1 VPGAPGGTTTKGP
14 TSRPEGTGNR
24 DLPRLGIWVALG
36 GIVLS
41 ALLSYVVWDRSV
53 AIASANLDDAG
64 DLLSE
69 SVTHTVE
76 EIGEQL
82 VAVAGLYHSSE
93 EVSRIE
99 FTRFVD
105 NLGVDPG
112 VTGIAYA
119 PIIETDEI
127 AAFEE
132 SVRNVVPAYSVFEF
146 SPQGE
151 RMSPTP
157 RPYHAPLQWS
167 HPDTPFDGPY
177 GFDLA
182 SQPGLASA
190 VEQSIG
196 AGSLASTPFMQLPGE
211 PDADSFVVFWPVT
224 RVGTPNVLGVAFALV
239 DVSEFLAFKLSP
251 ALTDSVTWEVFDAG
265 SELEMPENWRTES
278 FPVLGQ
284 EWQLAV
290 AGIDGEPTT
299 PDRWAA
305 VLVLCAGTVISLAA
319 ALLASALRERASARR
334 EVGRLTELGLAKD
347 QFLASVSHELRTP
360 LTGVVGFTALLRD
373 PTREMSDVDR
383 SRMIDNIADEAGDLA
398 AIIDDL
404 LVAARSELDMVT
416 VTAEPVELP
425 ELVSAVVASS
435 RDEVAAR
442 IAISPGPAAYPLAM
456 GDPARVRQVVRNLIS
471 NACRYGGEPIEVRF
485 QTTADRAVIQ
495 VIDHGTG
502 LPMSEWDRIFE
513 TYYRVHHVETQPAA
527 LGIGLSVSRHLSR
540 LMGGDLAYRYEE
552 GRSIFEL
559 SLPQAGAD
567 AIAKGRRTSRSAGI
581 R

>member
-1 VPGAPGGTTTKGP
+1 
-14 TSRPEGTGNR
+14 
-24 DLPRLGIWVALG
+24 LPRLGVWVALG
-36 GIVLS
+36 GIALS

-53 AIASANLDDAG
+53 ATANAHLEEAG

-69 SVTHTVE
+69 SIAHTVE

-82 VAVAGLYHSSE
+82 VAVAALYHSSE

-99 FTRFVD
+99 FTRFIN

-112 VTGIAYA
+112 VAGIAYA

-132 SVRNVVPAYSVFEF
+132 SVRNVIPAYSVFEF
-146 SPQGE
+146 SSDGE
-151 RMSPTP
+151 RVSPAP
-157 RPYHAPLQWS
+157 RGYHAPLQWS

-182 SQPGLASA
+182 SQPSLATA

-211 PDADSFVVFWPVT
+211 PDADSFLVFWPVT

-239 DVSEFLAFKLSP
+239 DVSEFLGSKLSP
-251 ALTDSVTWEVFDAG
+251 ALTGSVTWEVFGAG
-265 SELEMPENWRTES
+265 NELEMPENWRTES

-290 AGIDGEPTT
+290 AGIEGEPTT
-299 PDRWAA
+299 PDPWAA
-305 VLVLCAGTVISLAA
+305 VLVLSAGTLISLAG
-319 ALLASALRERASARR
+319 ALLVSALRERAMARR
-334 EVGRLTELGLAKD
+334 EVGRLMELGVAKD

-373 PTREMSDVDR
+373 PTRDLSEFER
-383 SRMIDNIADEAGDLA
+383 SRMIDNISDEAGDLA

-416 VTAEPVELP
+416 VTAEPVKLP
-425 ELVSAVVASS
+425 EVVSAVVASS
-435 RDEVAAR
+435 RDEEAAR
-442 IAISPGPAAYPLAM
+442 IEVSPGPADYPLAM
-456 GDPARVRQVVRNLIS
+456 GDPARVRQVMRNLIS

-485 QTTADRAVIQ
+485 QTTAERAVVQ

-513 TYYRVHHVETQPAA
+513 PYYRVHHVETQPAA

-540 LMGGDLAYRYEE
+540 LMGGDLTYRYEE

-559 SLPQAGAD
+559 SLPQSGTD
-567 AIAKGRRTSRSAGI
+567 SIVKKLTSRSAGAT
-581 R
+581 